1 MKLHTEKEFQLA
13 NAMAVHK
20 LRNLYRES
28 QQQFYDLVEF
38 FPGYFHI
45 NNLNLDMV
53 YATNNLKLR
62 CKELENLAKYGNS
75 YLEKVSCPTLL
86 NFARYKTKALEK
98 SKDDYALC
106 SYFQRMLI
114 NNEMTYLYSN
124 KVILSKTNH
133 LVYTN
138 ILKELGSIS
147 NLFLNIIEQY
157 FSHKT
162 SWQRFFSLTKQE
174 KEIVKLLAQGNSNTQ
189 ISDLLFISSHT
200 VHTHRRNI
208 YQKLDIHNTTDL
220 VKISL
225 LLDII

>member
-1 MKLHTEKEFQLA
+1 MKLHTEKEYQLA
-13 NAMAVHK
+13 NAMAIHK
-20 LRNLYRES
+20 LRNLFRES
-28 QQQFYDLVEF
+28 EQQFYDVVEYI
-38 FPGYFHI
+38 PAYIHL
-45 NNLNLDMV
+45 NNKNHDIV
-53 YATNNLKLR
+53 FANNNLKTK
-62 CKELENLAKYGNS
+62 CKELEILAEFGSS
-75 YLEKVSCPTLL
+75 YLEKISCNILL
-86 NFARYKTKALEK
+86 QNLK
-98 SKDDYALC
+98 SKTTKFINNKDDNEIC
-106 SYFQRMLI
+106 SYFQKVLV
-114 NNEMTYLYSN
+114 NNKMTYFYSHKMHLN
-124 KVILSKTNH
+124 RKEH
-133 LVYTN
+133 LVLSNTLN
-138 ILKELGSIS
+138 ELCSLG
-147 NLFLNIIEQY
+147 NVFLGIIEQY